1 MNEPD
6 SLTDL
11 VRRHRDGD
19 PDAARALFANYA
31 QRLGRLA
38 EQHLSRKLAG
48 RVDGDDVVQSVFRT
62 FFLRTARGEFQIDSR
77 GQLWQLLVQITI
89 RKARTQGRRH
99 TAGVRDVA
107 AEQREATEDLLAA
120 VMNREPGPEEA
131 AILMDQIAA
140 VLKGLP
146 EGYCRVLELRL
157 QGRSAAEIAARL
169 ALKVPHF
176 SAEEQLL

>member
-1 MNEPD
+1 MSTMSSSRCFALSSCARP
-6 SLTDL
+6 
-11 VRRHRDGD
+11 
-19 PDAARALFANYA
+19 AAN
-31 QRLGRLA
+31 
-38 EQHLSRKLAG
+38 S
-48 RVDGDDVVQSVFRT
+48 
-62 FFLRTARGEFQIDSR
+62 SR

-120 VMNREPGPEEA
+120 VMDREPGPEEA

-169 ALKVPHF
+169 GMVRQTVYRHMTVLK
-176 SAEEQLL
+176 QRMQKNL